1 MISFQ
6 KVTKIYKNGK
16 EEVILDNINFEVK
29 PNEFVSIVGKSGAG
43 KTTLLRLLIG
53 EEKPTK
59 GRVFFDKIDVA
70 KLKKNELP
78 VLRRRIGMIFQDFR
92 LLSNRTARE
101 NISFALEIVGYPQ
114 RKINTLVDQL
124 LTLVDMQDRADN
136 FPHELSGGEK
146 QRVAIARA
154 LIRRPDLIIADEP
167 TGNLD
172 PINGWEIIKLLLK
185 INDLGTTILLA
196 THDKEVIN
204 KINKRVVVL
213 EDGKIVHDQEKGKYI
228 I

>member
-16 EEVILDNINFEVK
+16 EDIVLDNISFEVN
-29 PNEFVSIVGKSGAG
+29 PNEFVSLVGKSGAG
-43 KTTLLRLLIG
+43 KTTLLKLLIG

-78 VLRRRIGMIFQDFR
+78 VLRRRIGMIFQDFK
-92 LLSNRTARE
+92 LLENRTAKE
-101 NISFALEIVGYPQ
+101 NIAFALEIVGYPQ
-114 RKINTLVDQL
+114 RKINTLVGQL
-124 LTLVDMQDRADN
+124 LELVDMQDRADN

-185 INDLGTTILLA
+185 INSLGTTILLA

-204 KINKRVVVL
+204 KINKRVIVL
-213 EDGKIVHDQEKGKYI
+213 EDGKIVHDQEKSKYVI
-228 I
+228 